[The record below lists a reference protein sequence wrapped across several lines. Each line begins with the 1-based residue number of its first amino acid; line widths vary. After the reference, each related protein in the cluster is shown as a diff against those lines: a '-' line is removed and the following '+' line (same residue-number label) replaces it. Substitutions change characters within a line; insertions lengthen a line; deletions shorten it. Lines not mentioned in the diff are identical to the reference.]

1 MDIRIESI
9 QLEFTKIITTTHE
22 IKTIFDNLEIKI
34 IKLKEIYQNL
44 IKNNN
49 DSKFMFGLDSFRFQG
64 KLIDLELEEMKKYNI
79 LINNRLYC
87 EYYKLYKIMKIDI
100 QQKFT
105 DKKILELTHKNYPVY
120 KDLEIYKVYEFEI
133 ILEIHDNL
141 IEILL
146 SISHYLKNKD
156 LEIHKYED
164 SNNIGF
170 NINNFINTIKYET
183 AMIKEQALLY
193 LNYLEYFN
201 NIYLKYFNR
210 FITKIK
216 IFYSQINN
224 DIKLEDKNLK
234 KNMLNNLESDNID
247 LDIINAI
254 KNTLS
259 EDKDSRN
266 VLSLNS
272 LDSDNNLMS
281 YSNNENI
288 IIETIVNNSV
298 VNSENIV
305 NNEKIINKN
314 IINKNI
320 INNEKII
327 NNDNII
333 TEFIFN
339 NENENIFTNDNNLLD
354 NFNNNNNEN
363 IFTNTTIINETVFTN
378 NTIINETVFNN
389 DNNLL
394 DNFNNNENIY
404 TNDTI
409 INENIYTNDT
419 IINESIFNND
429 NNLLDNFT
437 NNENIYTNDT
447 IINESIFNND
457 NNLLDNFT
465 NDTIITAIFNNVDY
479 NIIDSPNIISD
490 L

>member
-234 KNMLNNLESDNID
+234 K
-247 LDIINAI
+247 
-254 KNTLS
+254 KYV
-259 EDKDSRN
+259 K
-266 VLSLNS
+266 
-272 LDSDNNLMS
+272 
-281 YSNNENI
+281 
-288 IIETIVNNSV
+288 
-298 VNSENIV
+298 
-305 NNEKIINKN
+305 
-314 IINKNI
+314 
-320 INNEKII
+320 
-327 NNDNII
+327 
-333 TEFIFN
+333 
-339 NENENIFTNDNNLLD
+339 
-354 NFNNNNNEN
+354 
-363 IFTNTTIINETVFTN
+363 
-378 NTIINETVFNN
+378 
-389 DNNLL
+389 
-394 DNFNNNENIY
+394 
-404 TNDTI
+404 
-409 INENIYTNDT
+409 
-419 IINESIFNND
+419 
-429 NNLLDNFT
+429 
-437 NNENIYTNDT
+437 
-447 IINESIFNND
+447 
-457 NNLLDNFT
+457 
-465 NDTIITAIFNNVDY
+465 
-479 NIIDSPNIISD
+479 
-490 L
+490 